1 MLGEELERT
10 LQNALNIALK
20 YKHQFITLEHLLLAL
35 LTDKDAIEIFEIYA
49 I

>member
-20 YKHQFITLEHLLLAL
+20 YKHQFITLEHLLLHFLPTRML
-35 LTDKDAIEIFEIYA
+35 LKFLRPAI
-49 I
+49 